1 MSNERKF
8 PYTAWRLMPSF
19 KPVPVEIMGPY
30 KGPRSWLRRH
40 LEDSKGKNY
49 PPEDLFDS
57 KQEAIDWA
65 RGELNRKQKSANK
78 VQANIDKKRAEIAKA
93 EAD

>member
-1 MSNERKF
+1 MSKEF

-19 KPVPVEIMGPY
+19 KPVSVEIVGLY
-30 KGPRSWLRRH
+30 SGTRSWLRRN
-40 LEDSKGKNY
+40 LQCSKGKIY
-49 PPEDLFDS
+49 APRDLFAS

-65 RGELNRKQKSANK
+65 RGELNRKQKSADK

-93 EAD
+93 EAQP